1 MTTINPM
8 MKNHGCLWPSATAYG
23 KNHNFL
29 HEDHATNEI
38 RTWLVIFLCAASMVI
53 EVTCGILFGS
63 LALVA
68 DGLHMSTHV
77 IAFA

>member
-1 MTTINPM
+1 M
-8 MKNHGCLWPSATAYG
+8 MKSNINSQDCLWPSSATYG

-38 RTWLVIFLCAASMVI
+38 RTWSVIFLCAASMVI
-53 EVTCGILFGS
+53 EITCGILFGS
-63 LALVA
+63 LALIA